1 MGADAPQWLF
11 SSFTEAMHDIGAT
24 ASIPVLEAEARDLV
38 SRWNERGRALHNTR
52 HLIKV
57 LARIDG
63 IASTAHDPDVLR
75 VALWYQGAFLN
86 RGMDLRVCDTDTID
100 QTHRAFDH
108 AAARMTA
115 LGVDEDVITRI
126 RELMFDLA
134 RHRAA
139 HGDVDGQVL
148 VDADLGLLAESP
160 QEFKRYR
167 EALREECSDLQD
179 LDFARGRRALVR
191 RLLARDRIF
200 CSPLAESWE
209 EPARANLE
217 VELAK
222 LNRVIATL
230 EPHEAPDDLDEGTDE
245 LTDASGAET
254 TATGTIIIRRRQLK
268 KKAVD
273 APDTG
278 EIPVTTGVLPALAPA
293 DLTAGTAGSAPG
305 AGAARTGAA
314 TEEEDGAS
322 SLESAIDALDLPST
336 PAN

>member
-1 MGADAPQWLF
+1 MGAEVPQWLF

-24 ASIPVLEAEARDLV
+24 APVPVLEAEARDLI

-75 VALWYQGAFLN
+75 IALWYQGAFLN
-86 RGMDLRVCDTDTID
+86 RGMDLLLCNTDTID
-100 QTHRAFDH
+100 QTHVAFDH
-108 AAARMTA
+108 ASARLTA
-115 LGVDEDVITRI
+115 LGVNEDVIARI

-139 HGDVDGQVL
+139 LGDVDGQVL

-167 EALREECSDLQD
+167 EALREECSDLPD
-179 LDFARGRRALVR
+179 VDFARGRRALVR

-222 LNRVIATL
+222 LNRIIAAW
-230 EPHEAPDDLDEGTDE
+230 EPDAVSDDDGDDASDE
-245 LTDASGAET
+245 LTDAPDSDV
-254 TATGTIIIRRRQLK
+254 TATGTIIIRRRPLK
-268 KKAVD
+268 KKVAD
-273 APDTG
+273 LPETTG
-278 EIPVTTGVLPALAPA
+278 EIPVTTGAFPTISPAAAAAPMA
-293 DLTAGTAGSAPG
+293 MPLTAGTSSSD
-305 AGAARTGAA
+305 
-314 TEEEDGAS
+314 EEDGAS

-336 PAN
+336 RAH